1 MLFKK
6 DKIIY
11 ICHNNVIGTKNI
23 KGDAMNLRL
32 MFEVLGPLRL
42 SFWIFCTNYAKN
54 QRFQLSIWCIAHFYS
69 SIYIKITGKN
79 IEIWYFDFSQFCQE
93 NLSKYCKLIS
103 ISIAF
108 KMAPIKQSNL
118 KIKESI
124 IEFYKLHS
132 KKGHGYTY
140 NQWKRKKSKSRKKL
154 TMIL

>member
-1 MLFKK
+1 MKVSFELFG
-6 DKIIY
+6 
-11 ICHNNVIGTKNI
+11 VL
-23 KGDAMNLRL
+23 KGDVMNLRL
-32 MFEVLGPLRL
+32 MFKILGPLRL
-42 SFWIFCTNYAKN
+42 SFWIFCTKYAKN
-54 QRFQLSIWCIAHFYS
+54 QRFQLSIWCIAHVYS

-108 KMAPIKQSNL
+108 KMAPLKQSDL

-132 KKGHGYTY
+132 KKAMVTPII
-140 NQWKRKKSKSRKKL
+140 KRKKSKSKKKL

>member
-1 MLFKK
+1 MPFWNSTRHVIHK
-6 DKIIY
+6 DLPY
-11 ICHNNVIGTKNI
+11 FLESCLL

-32 MFEVLGPLRL
+32 MFEVLGPLSL
-42 SFWIFCTNYAKN
+42 SFWIKYAKK
-54 QRFQLSIWCIAHFYS
+54 QRFQLFIYCKARFYS
-69 SIYIKITGKN
+69 SIYIKVTGKN
-79 IEIWYFDFSQFCQE
+79 VKNWYFDFSRFCKK
-93 NLSKYCKLIS
+93 NLSKCCELIS

-140 NQWKRKKSKSRKKL
+140 NQWKHKKSKSRKKL